1 MTAKLQGYFP
11 LIISPDVGAS
21 RRFYERHFGFTCVF
35 DSDWYVHLIDPNEGK
50 FQLGIVVQGHESVPD
65 GFREATRNFV
75 LSFEVP
81 DAKAAHANLEKDGL
95 EMARPMQDEPWG
107 QRHFMIADPTGNLVD
122 VIERIPPSKEFAEKY
137 LTAPAN

>member
-1 MTAKLQGYFP
+1 MNATLKGYFP
-11 LIISPDVGAS
+11 LIISPDVEAS
-21 RRFYERHFGFTCVF
+21 RRFYEVHFGFDCVF

-50 FQLGIVVQGHESVPD
+50 FQLGIVVEGHDSVPE

-81 DAKAAHANLEKDGL
+81 DARAAHARLVKDGL
-95 EMARPMQDEPWG
+95 SLAREVKDEAWG

-122 VIERIPPSKEFAEKY
+122 VIERIPPSEEFAAKY